1 MTKSGDLS
9 VLAELTPHSHTIFHI
24 CGLTVRETEYR
35 TLNSFFL
42 PYVSQSLDLEM
53 YLKVFSPFS
62 GMELSLLI
70 RRRNTDKTGEQS
82 STRLE
87 IFTPTMLF
95 NC

>member
-42 PYVSQSLDLEM
+42 LYVSQSLDLEM

-62 GMELSLLI
+62 GMELSAYTEKKH
-70 RRRNTDKTGEQS
+70 R
-82 STRLE
+82 
-87 IFTPTMLF
+87 
-95 NC
+95 